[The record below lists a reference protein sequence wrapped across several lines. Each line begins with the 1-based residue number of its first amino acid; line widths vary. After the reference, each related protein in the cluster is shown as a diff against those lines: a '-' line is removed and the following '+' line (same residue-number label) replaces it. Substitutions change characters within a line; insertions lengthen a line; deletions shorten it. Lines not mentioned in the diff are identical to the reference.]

1 MGITTDNLL
10 NQLSSMN
17 TLSELQNFTENTETA
32 GFKLNFYEYLADL
45 IQTSPLSLSELI
57 RKSGIQRNYA
67 YQIINGVKRPGRDKV
82 LALCLALSLPL
93 EETQRAL
100 TIAEENVLYPKNKRD
115 SIIIFCINQEKSV
128 QETND
133 LPYEL
138 NEEPIQ

>member
-17 TLSELQNFTENTETA
+17 TLSELQNFTENTEAA
-32 GFKLNFYEYLADL
+32 GFKLNFHEYLADL
-45 IQTSPLSLSELI
+45 IQTFPLSVSELI

-82 LALCLALSLPL
+82 LALCLALNLPL

-133 LPYEL
+133 LLYEL